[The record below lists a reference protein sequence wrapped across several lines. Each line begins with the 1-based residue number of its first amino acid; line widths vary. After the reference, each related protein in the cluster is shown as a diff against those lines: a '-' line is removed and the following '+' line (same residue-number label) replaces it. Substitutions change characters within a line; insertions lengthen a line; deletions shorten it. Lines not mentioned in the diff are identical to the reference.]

1 MGYMEVIA
9 KYPKHN
15 KRLRYEFFRVLV
27 LLVGLVWLTDA
38 LFISDRVAQSQD
50 LATRVSKIVNQRFE
64 LSIPAMGS
72 HVDMVVYAQSR
83 SQAKTVFDAGIAE
96 IERLA
101 VVLSNYD
108 SNSEIS
114 KFCSSPTG
122 DWIPLSHDL
131 STVLIQSR
139 RWHGLSE
146 GAFDITVGPLTQ
158 LWRSSRKT
166 KQLPTQSEIDD
177 AKQRCGWASVEFDVA
192 FGGTDLRP
200 PLRATLLKPK
210 MRLDLSGIAVGYIVD
225 AAFEKMIAC
234 GCRSLLLNAGGDIR
248 VGDAPPGSEGWRVT
262 IAGLGKELPPLAMLR
277 IQNCAVTTSGDLNQY
292 VEIDGHRYSHF
303 IDPKS
308 GDPIERRQSV
318 TTIAAT
324 TLDADAGATALAILG
339 MNRASGMF
347 NSLPLVEA
355 ILVEAGPTDM
365 APIRT
370 RWLKKD

>member
-1 MGYMEVIA
+1 MKVIT
-9 KYPKHN
+9 KYPTHET
-15 KRLRYEFFRVLV
+15 RVDYEFFRVLV
-27 LLVGLVWLTDA
+27 LLAGLVSLTYS
-38 LFISDRVAQSQD
+38 LFISLRVAQSQD
-50 LATRVSKIVNQRFE
+50 LATLVSKNENQRFE
-64 LSIPAMGS
+64 LSMPAMGS

-83 SQAKTVFDAGIAE
+83 SQARIVIDAGIAE

-114 KFCSSPTG
+114 KFCSASTG
-122 DWIPLSHDL
+122 DWIPLSRDL
-131 STVLIQSR
+131 SIVLMRSR
-139 RWHGLSE
+139 QWHGLSD

-158 LWRSSRKT
+158 LWRSSRKYN
-166 KQLPTQSEIDD
+166 QLPIQSEIDD
-177 AKQRCGWASVEFDVA
+177 AKQRCGWASVEFGAASGDVNLSHPSSA
-192 FGGTDLRP
+192 R
-200 PLRATLLKPK
+200 LLKPK
-210 MRLDLSGIAVGYIVD
+210 MMLDLSGIAIGYIVD

-248 VGDAPPGSEGWRVT
+248 VGDAPPGSEGWRIT

-277 IQNCAVTTSGDLNQY
+277 IQNCAITTSGDLNQY
-292 VEIDGHRYSHF
+292 IEIDGRRYSHF

-318 TTIAAT
+318 TAIAAT

-339 MNRASGMF
+339 MNRALDVF
-347 NSLPLVEA
+347 NTLPLDEA
-355 ILVEAGPTDM
+355 ILVETGPTDL